1 MPAAAPAVSRSEIAP
16 APEAA
21 IASAREA
28 ARTAPSLE
36 ALRALL
42 ENFDGCA
49 LKHTATRLVFSDGN
63 PQARIMFVGEAPGR
77 DEDIEGLP
85 FVGRSGKLLDRMIAA
100 IGLDRSKAYI
110 ANVIPWRP
118 PGNRTPTPQ
127 ETQICLP
134 FIQRQIELVNPDVL
148 VTLGNPSTQTLL
160 STREGIMKTR
170 GKWFD
175 YDTGTRT
182 IRAIATFHPAYLL
195 RSPSY
200 KRMSWQD
207 LRAIAKALEKAAS
220 VSWERRSLRRARR
233 SGPTRGL
240 RWVETR
246 EDALLTIRDVAVYG
260 AFGRTMAQPTRSS
273 GCRPFTIHSN
283 ARGTSGTRP
292 GKRCA
297 ISAGGVPEVSEA
309 RQTTTPPVSLNFA
322 SDSHGVRS
330 GVASSNR
337 CGRPCI
343 QRDEARE
350 LRIAGHRAQPLV
362 GAPLKTVAEE
372 MRDRARRQRGR
383 HFGAAGPGQEQRGRD
398 GRESRRCDRRG
409 PDRAQQPLAPQI
421 DQIAGRDDHGQPRHQ
436 QRNAGAA
443 GDAVEIEH
451 AGDQA
456 AEQRRADRERNRRTR
471 APADRPAAGR

>member
-1 MPAAAPAVSRSEIAP
+1 MSIAPEPSPTVQQLLAFYLEAGVDCALADEPLDRLAEPDSATIAAPRETMPQKLVREMPAAAPAVSRSEIAP

-49 LKHTATRLVFSDGN
+49 LKHTATRLVFCDGN
-63 PQARIMFVGEAPGR
+63 PKARIMFVGEAPGR

-175 YDTGTRT
+175 YDTGTRS
-182 IRAIATFHPAYLL
+182 IRAMATFHPAYLL

-207 LRAIAKALEKAAS
+207 LRAIAKELEKAAS
-220 VSWERRSLRRARR
+220 
-233 SGPTRGL
+233 
-240 RWVETR
+240 
-246 EDALLTIRDVAVYG
+246 
-260 AFGRTMAQPTRSS
+260 
-273 GCRPFTIHSN
+273 
-283 ARGTSGTRP
+283 
-292 GKRCA
+292 
-297 ISAGGVPEVSEA
+297 
-309 RQTTTPPVSLNFA
+309 
-322 SDSHGVRS
+322 
-330 GVASSNR
+330 
-337 CGRPCI
+337 
-343 QRDEARE
+343 
-350 LRIAGHRAQPLV
+350 
-362 GAPLKTVAEE
+362 
-372 MRDRARRQRGR
+372 
-383 HFGAAGPGQEQRGRD
+383 
-398 GRESRRCDRRG
+398 
-409 PDRAQQPLAPQI
+409 
-421 DQIAGRDDHGQPRHQ
+421 
-436 QRNAGAA
+436 
-443 GDAVEIEH
+443 
-451 AGDQA
+451 
-456 AEQRRADRERNRRTR
+456 
-471 APADRPAAGR
+471 

>member
-1 MPAAAPAVSRSEIAP
+1 MSIAPEPAPTVRQLLAFYLEAGVDCALADAPVDRLAEPDSATIGAPREIPAQMLVRETPAATPSVSRSEIAP

-85 FVGRSGKLLDRMIAA
+85 FVGRSGKLLDRMMSA

-170 GKWFD
+170 GKWLD

-207 LRAIAKALEKAAS
+207 LRAIAKQLET
-220 VSWERRSLRRARR
+220 VSS
-233 SGPTRGL
+233 
-240 RWVETR
+240 
-246 EDALLTIRDVAVYG
+246 
-260 AFGRTMAQPTRSS
+260 
-273 GCRPFTIHSN
+273 
-283 ARGTSGTRP
+283 
-292 GKRCA
+292 
-297 ISAGGVPEVSEA
+297 
-309 RQTTTPPVSLNFA
+309 
-322 SDSHGVRS
+322 
-330 GVASSNR
+330 
-337 CGRPCI
+337 
-343 QRDEARE
+343 
-350 LRIAGHRAQPLV
+350 
-362 GAPLKTVAEE
+362 
-372 MRDRARRQRGR
+372 
-383 HFGAAGPGQEQRGRD
+383 
-398 GRESRRCDRRG
+398 
-409 PDRAQQPLAPQI
+409 
-421 DQIAGRDDHGQPRHQ
+421 
-436 QRNAGAA
+436 
-443 GDAVEIEH
+443 
-451 AGDQA
+451 
-456 AEQRRADRERNRRTR
+456 
-471 APADRPAAGR
+471 

>member
-1 MPAAAPAVSRSEIAP
+1 MDFIPEPVPTIRQLLAFYLEAGVDCALTDEPTDRLSESDAPAPAAVRDVAPPRPLREVPAAVPTLPRSEIAP

-28 ARTAPSLE
+28 ARTAPTLE

-42 ENFDGCA
+42 ENFDGCM
-49 LKHTATRLVFSDGN
+49 LKNTATRLVFADGN
-63 PQARIMFVGEAPGR
+63 PEARIMFVGEAPGR

-182 IRAIATFHPAYLL
+182 IRAMATFHPAYLL

-207 LRAIAKALEKAAS
+207 LRAIAKALEQA
-220 VSWERRSLRRARR
+220 
-233 SGPTRGL
+233 P
-240 RWVETR
+240 
-246 EDALLTIRDVAVYG
+246 
-260 AFGRTMAQPTRSS
+260 
-273 GCRPFTIHSN
+273 
-283 ARGTSGTRP
+283 
-292 GKRCA
+292 
-297 ISAGGVPEVSEA
+297 SA
-309 RQTTTPPVSLNFA
+309 
-322 SDSHGVRS
+322 
-330 GVASSNR
+330 
-337 CGRPCI
+337 
-343 QRDEARE
+343 
-350 LRIAGHRAQPLV
+350 
-362 GAPLKTVAEE
+362 
-372 MRDRARRQRGR
+372 
-383 HFGAAGPGQEQRGRD
+383 
-398 GRESRRCDRRG
+398 
-409 PDRAQQPLAPQI
+409 
-421 DQIAGRDDHGQPRHQ
+421 
-436 QRNAGAA
+436 
-443 GDAVEIEH
+443 
-451 AGDQA
+451 
-456 AEQRRADRERNRRTR
+456 
-471 APADRPAAGR
+471 